1 MSAVHLSKAMGG
13 DILLGFISAV
23 AFATILAVVSGLTLA
38 GAAAVS
44 HDLYANCMKNG
55 HANEEQEVMVSRM
68 ATIGLG
74 VAAILLGILFEQQN
88 IAFMVGLA
96 FAIAASA
103 NFPVLFYSM
112 FWEKTTTR
120 GAMIGGWIGL
130 ISAVTLVILGPI
142 VWVDILGN
150 AEPIFPY
157 VYPAVFSMSAG
168 MIFVYVFS
176 VLDKSQRAEEERKA
190 FSDQFVRSMTGVG
203 IETGSH

>member
-1 MSAVHLSKAMGG
+1 
-13 DILLGFISAV
+13 
-23 AFATILAVVSGLTLA
+23 
-38 GAAAVS
+38 
-44 HDLYANCMKNG
+44 
-55 HANEEQEVMVSRM
+55 
-68 ATIGLG
+68 
-74 VAAILLGILFEQQN
+74 
-88 IAFMVGLA
+88 
-96 FAIAASA
+96 
-103 NFPVLFYSM
+103 
-112 FWEKTTTR
+112 
-120 GAMIGGWIGL
+120 MIGGWIGL